1 MNEQELRQGIK
12 SIIKDLKKDVERNNG
27 PEELVR
33 ILNDSGITA
42 LTQRHK
48 ASRDVMASEFPQWED
63 ELRKMYQN
71 IDKLVEDYQLSSGG
85 DT

>member
-1 MNEQELRQGIK
+1 MNEQELRQDIET
-12 SIIKDLKKDVERNNG
+12 IIKGLKKDVERNDG

-42 LTQRHK
+42 FTQRSK

-63 ELRKMYQN
+63 ELRKMYQK
-71 IDKLVEDYQLSSGG
+71 IDKLVEDYQLSNGG
-85 DT
+85 DK